1 MSAKTQS
8 DCFVGSEAKQL
19 FSDDPMRNVRS
30 WNPIYKFKVKISKE
44 EFRAIEF
51 FAIADAALRPGSIN
65 GDIKL

>member
-1 MSAKTQS
+1 
-8 DCFVGSEAKQL
+8 
-19 FSDDPMRNVRS
+19 MRNVRS